1 MSHRIECEEC
11 GATGHT
17 VHKMCHG
24 YWDAQTQRLEVFSEC
39 ERTDW
44 YCDECDTEVG
54 VKEVAIVTDSKAALD
69 AIVMASERLA
79 DEEDYETEIAPQ
91 LQGAI
96 DYITK
101 GVK

>member
-1 MSHRIECEEC
+1 MTDKEILNHVHRELLAGRVHQEVIDFIE
-11 GATGHT
+11 
-17 VHKMCHG
+17 
-24 YWDAQTQRLEVFSEC
+24 LEWTKRDGSFPREQ
-39 ERTDW
+39 
-44 YCDECDTEVG
+44 
-54 VKEVAIVTDSKAALD
+54 AVT